1 VKNVVKGR
9 YEAPKP
15 RMLKGIL
22 RGKGKTQNL
31 KG

>member
-1 VKNVVKGR
+1 VTNAAKDR

-22 RGKGKTQNL
+22 RLKGKT
-31 KG
+31 